1 MQAFRKSESES
12 KTTEQYEVR
21 WKIDSEASGKK
32 HGGQVCQSANLAIHQ
47 GFCTFPAH
55 PLGACRPLSMV
66 FGRLCP
72 CARGEHWRAPQSLSL
87 CL

>member
-47 GFCTFPAH
+47 GFMHLSSTPAWCVQ
-55 PLGACRPLSMV
+55 AS
-66 FGRLCP
+66 
-72 CARGEHWRAPQSLSL
+72 
-87 CL
+87 